1 VNTLS
6 ADTILVKML
15 RSDSLANT
23 KWIRTDSLRARAITS
38 DSTINNTW
46 TRTDSLR
53 SRAINSDSIINSTW
67 MRTDSLRSRA
77 ISNTGLIST
86 TRLNVSDSILAAKL
100 NVTGATT
107 LGSTLDVVGATR
119 LITLGGTA
127 STSIPGGFDRIVV
140 ADSTGRLEEV
150 STATLIGSTAWAL
163 GGNSITDPTTQ
174 FLGTTSNQPLVIR
187 TNNTEQVRVSAA
199 GNVGIGTANPSSAL
213 EIRRTVADG
222 ADSTFV
228 TLVSGGSSG
237 GHGATIDFKNG
248 GAGYYASI
256 AGLDDWDRDGRLE
269 FRLSN
274 DGIITPTRL
283 TSANTVMMINQLG
296 NVGIGTGVATP
307 AARLEV
313 KTASAGTIFSGTNS
327 SNNAGFSFSTDAAD
341 RASLTVNGGS
351 SGPAAGA
358 YFTANGRQEAWFNV
372 NATLN
377 TAGLRYMRF
386 GNSSNGVTNAFAI
399 QLLNDAG
406 TAVVSTPFR
415 LQNAAPTNSFVI
427 DAAGNVGL
435 GVAIPSARLDV
446 AGTVNATGL
455 ATLSG
460 GITET
465 GTASINTTGTA
476 ATTIGNTTA
485 ATAVTINTGSTGGL
499 TLGGLTTATS
509 STDDVLIIGGT
520 DKVSRISQANL
531 VAGTTWA
538 LTGNEITTSSGALGA
553 APTGSFFGT
562 RSTSTAKDVRIA
574 TNGLTRM
581 IVAGDGSISMGGT
594 LGVTGA
600 TTLADLGGTASTSL
614 PSGFDR
620 LVIADTSGLLN
631 EISIATLV
639 GVSWQLTGNNLGAVT
654 ATLGSA
660 PSGPYLGTTTGN
672 TQDLQISMNNVV
684 QAIIKTTGEMQLNKD
699 MKVNDVV
706 VGRGA
711 SSVAS
716 NTAIGAQALSNN
728 SATGTNNTA
737 VGNVAL
743 LSNTTGQYNTATG
756 AGALYNNVDGSSNS
770 GFGANALYNNQ
781 SGDNNVATGS
791 NALYSNTL
799 GDQNVAIGSAT
810 LQKNT
815 IGNGNVAL
823 GHTAL
828 YNNLSGSN
836 NVALGNAAG
845 YNETGSNKLYI
856 ANSSSNNLIYG
867 DFSTGTLSINA

>member
-1 VNTLS
+1 
-6 ADTILVKML
+6 
-15 RSDSLANT
+15 
-23 KWIRTDSLRARAITS
+23 
-38 DSTINNTW
+38 
-46 TRTDSLR
+46 
-53 SRAINSDSIINSTW
+53 
-67 MRTDSLRSRA
+67 
-77 ISNTGLIST
+77 
-86 TRLNVSDSILAAKL
+86 
-100 NVTGATT
+100 
-107 LGSTLDVVGATR
+107 
-119 LITLGGTA
+119 
-127 STSIPGGFDRIVV
+127 
-140 ADSTGRLEEV
+140 
-150 STATLIGSTAWAL
+150 
-163 GGNSITDPTTQ
+163 
-174 FLGTTSNQPLVIR
+174 
-187 TNNTEQVRVSAA
+187 
-199 GNVGIGTANPSSAL
+199 
-213 EIRRTVADG
+213 
-222 ADSTFV
+222 
-228 TLVSGGSSG
+228 
-237 GHGATIDFKNG
+237 
-248 GAGYYASI
+248 
-256 AGLDDWDRDGRLE
+256 
-269 FRLSN
+269 
-274 DGIITPTRL
+274 
-283 TSANTVMMINQLG
+283 
-296 NVGIGTGVATP
+296 
-307 AARLEV
+307 V
-313 KTASAGTIFSGTNS
+313 KTASTGTIFSGSNS
-327 SNNAGFSFSTDAAD
+327 SSSAAFSFSTDALG
-341 RASLTVNGGS
+341 RSNLTVTGGS
-351 SGPAAGA
+351 SGINAGA
-358 YFTANGRQEAWFNV
+358 YFTARGREEAWFDV
-372 NATLN
+372 VATLN
-377 TAGLRYMRF
+377 TAGLRHMRF
-386 GNSSNGVTNAFAI
+386 GNSSNTVTNAFAI

-435 GVAIPSARLDV
+435 GVAVPSARLDV

-600 TTLADLGGTASTSL
+600 TTLSSTLGVTGATTLSSTLGVTGATTLSSTLGVTGATTLADLGGTASTSL

-660 PSGPYLGTTTGN
+660 PSGPYFGTTTGN

-867 DFSTGTLSINA
+867 DFSTGTLSINAGSTPVAPGASLQVNAFNASTKGLIVKGAASATANLFEAQSSAGTSLTTIDVSGNVGIGTGSNPPSTSLDVDGGVTLRPGTVNVTADDQSVTVGNRSFLRVTSDDVPANRTITLSNGLQDGQILYLRVKGGATPTATYGVELSDSGNCNLSGLAQLIDGAVLQLIWDASASQWMEVTRSNN